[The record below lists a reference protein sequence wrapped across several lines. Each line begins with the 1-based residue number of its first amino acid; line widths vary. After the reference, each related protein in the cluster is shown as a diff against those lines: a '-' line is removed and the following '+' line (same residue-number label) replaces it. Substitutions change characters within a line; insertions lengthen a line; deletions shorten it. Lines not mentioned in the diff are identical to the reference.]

1 MQLKGL
7 FLLLQSSK
15 SKAREEVE
23 IIYVFIT
30 HLYAISAD
38 SIRNERYNVNYRQAN
53 TEKMKSMKI
62 LKISSWG
69 ILHTL

>member
-23 IIYVFIT
+23 IIHVFIT

-38 SIRNERYNVNYRQAN
+38 SVRNERYNINYR
-53 TEKMKSMKI
+53 
-62 LKISSWG
+62 
-69 ILHTL
+69 